1 MSTDGQSLAQ
11 QDFAHCIEVLKEGSK
26 SFYAA
31 SLLLPPALRGK
42 VAAIYAFCR
51 IADDAVDETSD
62 PAAGLRML
70 NRRLDA
76 IYAGTPE
83 AQPID
88 RAISQVALAE
98 GLPRQAFE
106 GLFEGFAWDVEGRRY
121 ETLDELIAYC
131 VRVASTVGV
140 LMTVVMGRRD
150 PIVLA
155 RACDLGIAMQLT
167 NIARDVGED
176 AREGR
181 LYLPEAWLRE
191 VGIEPDAFLANPAFS
206 AQIGLLVRRLLAE
219 ADRYYERADVGIA
232 MLPRGARLA
241 IQAARLIY
249 ADIGRVIEGR
259 GYDSVSSRA
268 YTSPTR
274 KAELLGRA
282 MGAMWSMTSA
292 PTGVAPATQ
301 ARFLVQ
307 SF

>member
-1 MSTDGQSLAQ
+1 MSNDAQSLSQ
-11 QDFAHCIEVLKEGSK
+11 QDFTHCIEVLKEGSK

-31 SLLLPPALRGK
+31 SLLLPPELRGK

-76 IYAGTPE
+76 IYSGEPE
-83 AQPID
+83 PDPID

-98 GLPRQAFE
+98 GLPRAAFE

-121 ETLDELIAYC
+121 DTLSDLIDYC

-181 LYLPEAWLRE
+181 LYLPESWLRE
-191 VGIEPDAFLANPAFS
+191 VGIEPEAFLARPAFS
-206 AQIGLLVRRLLAE
+206 AQIGLLVRRLLNE
-219 ADRYYERADVGIA
+219 ADRYYERADVGIT

-241 IQAARLIY
+241 IKAARLIY
-249 ADIGRVIEGR
+249 ADIGRVIEQR

-268 YTSPTR
+268 YTSAAR

-282 MGAMWSMTSA
+282 TGAMLSTTSA
-292 PTGVAPATQ
+292 PTGVAPAFQ

-307 SF
+307 AL